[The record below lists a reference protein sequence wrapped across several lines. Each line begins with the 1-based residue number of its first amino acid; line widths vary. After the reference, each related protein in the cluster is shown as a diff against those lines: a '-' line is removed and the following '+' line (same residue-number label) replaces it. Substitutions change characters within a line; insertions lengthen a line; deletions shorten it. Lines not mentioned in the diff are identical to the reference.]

1 MTVMESPSRSSAA
14 SKQTVLT
21 GKLGKKI
28 KCQHVGLPMIQKL
41 KTTQKCM
48 DKTEKT
54 AKGFCFSITY
64 QGAGKRISNASVIEM
79 YETAY
84 RGILD
89 HHSVMKVCMK
99 EFSGKTLAPLP
110 ECALNKS
117 NIICMRK
124 QLWKPIRF
132 TQLVIFKVKKLH
144 LLEFDA

>member
-1 MTVMESPSRSSAA
+1 MTVMKSPSCSSTA

-54 AKGFCFSITY
+54 AKGFCFSIIY
-64 QGAGKRISNASVIEM
+64 QGAGKCISNASVIEM

-110 ECALNKS
+110 QCALNKS
-117 NIICMRK
+117 NIHLYEKAI
-124 QLWKPIRF
+124 
-132 TQLVIFKVKKLH
+132 VEAYKVH
-144 LLEFDA
+144 PTRYIQS